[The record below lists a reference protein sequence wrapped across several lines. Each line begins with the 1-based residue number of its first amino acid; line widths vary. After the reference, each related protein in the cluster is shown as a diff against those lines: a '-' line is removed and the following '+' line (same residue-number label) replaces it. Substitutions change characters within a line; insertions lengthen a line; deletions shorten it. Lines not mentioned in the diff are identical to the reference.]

1 MPQKGSVLVVIAH
14 PDDELF
20 VSGTLCLLN
29 ERGYTTYLVCAT
41 DRGAG
46 PAMTPRWSRC
56 AESAGSS

>member
-1 MPQKGSVLVVIAH
+1 MPQKGSVLVVTAH

-46 PAMTPRWSRC
+46 TSDD
-56 AESAGSS
+56 AEVEQMRKSAGSS